1 MRIAMIGSNGQVAAE
16 RAGHEGEARVE
27 AGRHP
32 MDRPNEA
39 ARAAADQTEP
49 ENGLRHLFRSS
60 PHRHEPA
67 GAGAPPSSAGA
78 AASFSRKEQASSE
91 QRRSGQ
97 EEVRAGTTR
106 GGP

>member
-1 MRIAMIGSNGQVAAE
+1 
-16 RAGHEGEARVE
+16 
-27 AGRHP
+27 

-67 GAGAPPSSAGA
+67 GAEAPPSSAGA
-78 AASFSRKEQASSE
+78 AASFSRNEKANSTI
-91 QRRSGQ
+91 
-97 EEVRAGTTR
+97 VMKAITAGTIQIARQSCPRSEEHTSELQSLMR
-106 GGP
+106 IQYAVFCLKKKKNNI